1 MNILKVGNLTKAYD
15 DKCGVFGLDLSVDSG
30 DIVLVLGPNGAGK
43 TTTFQSILGL
53 ISSSYSEITAFS
65 KPFNRTESLQR
76 IGAMISKPV
85 FYEYLTGEEHL
96 RMLSG
101 LYPNVTE
108 VTVGDTLGVVG
119 LGHAKNKRI
128 SQYSSGMK
136 QRLDLARAI
145 VHKPSLLI
153 LDEPF
158 NGLDIEAKFDFKNLL
173 LQLQKEYEMGILISS
188 HMAGDLEHFA
198 NKVLILYEGQTL
210 YSGSFEPIDESGLT
224 LEAFYLKCLDDYRKG
239 VKQ

>member
-1 MNILKVGNLTKAYD
+1 MNILKVSNLTKAYD
-15 DKCGVFGLDLSVDSG
+15 NKSGVFGLDLSIDSG

-43 TTTFQSILGL
+43 TTTFQSILNL
-53 ISSSYSEITAFS
+53 ISSEYTELSVFS
-65 KPFNRTESLQR
+65 KPFNRTESLHN

-85 FYEYLTGEEHL
+85 FYEYMTGKEHL
-96 RMLSG
+96 TLLSG

-108 VTVGDTLGVVG
+108 QVVEEALTAVG
-119 LGHAKNKRI
+119 LAYAKNKKV

-145 VHKPSLLI
+145 VHKPGLLF

-158 NGLDIEAKFDFKNLL
+158 NGLDIEAKHDIKNLL
-173 LQLQKEYEMGILISS
+173 LRLKEENQMGIVISS
-188 HMAGDLEHFA
+188 HMTGDLENFA
-198 NKVLILYEGQTL
+198 NKLIILYEGQTL
-210 YSGSFEPIDESGLT
+210 YNGSFDFKAVSGQT
-224 LEAFYLKCLDDYRKG
+224 LESFYLKCLDEYRQG

>member
-1 MNILKVGNLTKAYD
+1 MNILKVSGLTKAYD
-15 DKCGVFGLDLSVDSG
+15 DKCGVFGLDLSIDSG

-53 ISSSYSEITAFS
+53 ISSSYSEISVFS
-65 KPFNRTESLQR
+65 KPFNRTESLQS
-76 IGAMISKPV
+76 IGAMISRPV
-85 FYEYLTGEEHL
+85 FYEYMTGKEHL
-96 RMLSG
+96 SLLSG

-108 VTVGDTLGVVG
+108 AMIADTLISVG
-119 LGHAKNKRI
+119 LDQAKNKKI

-145 VHKPSLLI
+145 VHKPSLLL

-158 NGLDIEAKFDFKNLL
+158 NGLDIEAKHDIKNLL
-173 LQLQKEYEMGILISS
+173 LKLQKDNQMGILISS

-198 NKVLILYEGQTL
+198 NKLVILYEGQTL
-210 YSGSFEPIDESGLT
+210 YSGSFDFTQESELT
-224 LEAFYLKCLDDYRKG
+224 LETFYLKCLDDYRKG

>member
-1 MNILKVGNLTKAYD
+1 MNILKVNNLTKAYD
-15 DKCGVFGLDLSVDSG
+15 EKCGVFGLDLSLDSG

-53 ISSSYSEITAFS
+53 ISSNYTEITVFS
-65 KPFNRTESLQR
+65 KPFNRTESLQS

-85 FYEYLTGEEHL
+85 FYEYLTGKEHL
-96 RMLSG
+96 SLLSG

-108 VTVGDTLGVVG
+108 GTVGDTLREVG
-119 LGHAKNKRI
+119 LDQAKNKKI

-145 VHKPSLLI
+145 VHKPRLLI

-158 NGLDIEAKFDFKNLL
+158 NGLDIEAKHDFKNLL
-173 LQLQKEYEMGILISS
+173 LQLQRENQMGILISS

-198 NKVLILYEGQTL
+198 NKLVILYEGQTL
-210 YSGSFEPIDESGLT
+210 YSGSFEPIEESHLT
-224 LEAFYLKCLDDYRKG
+224 LETFYLKCLDDYRKG
-239 VKQ
+239 VRQ